1 MALSGHSDRAFSRS
15 YFLLKLDTSPL
26 VMSICLLDGGQ
37 SRPRK
42 RSQVDNKRSVPTP
55 FLYLLLIAK
64 PWGQCGIEVAH
75 DTDFSAIIMNVLLG
89 IIIIGAGVTIA
100 YYGLYTDW

>member
-1 MALSGHSDRAFSRS
+1 MG
-15 YFLLKLDTSPL
+15 
-26 VMSICLLDGGQ
+26 ICLLDGGQ

-75 DTDFSAIIMNVLLG
+75 DTNFSAIIMNVLLG

-100 YYGLYTDW
+100 YFMDFTLIGDIIALCGLYLGGKIIASD